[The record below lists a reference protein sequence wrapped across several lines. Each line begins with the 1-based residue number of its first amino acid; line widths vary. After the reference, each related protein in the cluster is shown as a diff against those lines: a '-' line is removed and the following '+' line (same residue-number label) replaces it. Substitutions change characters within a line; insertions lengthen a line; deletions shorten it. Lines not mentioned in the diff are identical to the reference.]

1 MNRIS
6 IQLSTGKIIEMQMGG
21 DTDDKELAD
30 YRLNTLKQNAINGG
44 LAESDI
50 EVKWVT
56 EQDYADLM
64 ESQKEPSTYYELRK
78 LAYPPI
84 SEQLDYIFHNGLD
97 VWKQQI
103 QAIKDKYP
111 KD

>member
-6 IQLSTGKIIEMQMGG
+6 IQISTGKIIEMQTGG
-21 DTDDKELAD
+21 ETDDKELSNI
-30 YRLNTLKQNAINGG
+30 RLGTLKQNAINSGFN
-44 LAESDI
+44 ESDVK
-50 EVKWVT
+50 VKWVT
-56 EQDYADLM
+56 EQEYFELI
-64 ESQKEPSTYYELRK
+64 EQQKEPLSYAELRK

-103 QAIKDKYP
+103 QSIKDKYP
-111 KD
+111 K